1 MELEELIE
9 NTLRRKHLE
18 EMMDRPEK
26 EHTPLEGMDNEQIKR
41 FALFLFE
48 ENQSKSKQLDE
59 MIARLDEIGKDLK
72 EVKRENASL
81 LKALLEAN
89 SNAEKVVLECKLR
102 DKEYKKLEKKHNA
115 LVERLSLMNAQT
127 YASSKSLKGIERKKV
142 LKGKHDDKDDFDG
155 TPTAPTIEVPLADS
169 AASCDTQD
177 TPVAPLSKERPYRKG
192 MRYNKDC
199 VGTPIIHKSD
209 YTMLPKGSVVI
220 SSSYRKIRNIVS
232 HIEEHHFEVLKVK
245 HADGRI
251 ESMFLPMKD
260 DVRASLYDETVPG
273 TSITAN
279 MLSYLMFNRYQMSTP
294 AYREAKNR
302 LSDMDWNTSVQN
314 LLNWAD
320 KGAIQLNKL
329 IPALKKIA
337 LQESA
342 NVNVDET
349 WLRYHACNKKR
360 KTYMWCLV
368 NRKARIVIFFYEDT
382 TDDEGVQ
389 KHGGRNRNVLKEF
402 LGDAKIKSLQ
412 SDGYNVYMYLDNELM
427 DIEHLCCLA
436 HARAK
441 FKYAY
446 DQGSL
451 QARIFLELIAK
462 LYGMEDTYRREKF
475 TADEIY
481 RRRNSKETTEIID
494 KIRTELYDLLANPD
508 ESRSELMGKAL
519 NYLKNFWNQIF
530 AYLKDG
536 RYSIDNTIAERFIRP
551 LAGERKNSLF
561 FGSNR
566 MANVSAAYHTLIST
580 CRANGISALAYLK
593 KFFREV
599 VKGRRD
605 YENLLPMTIGIN
617 TNKL

>member
-18 EMMDRPEK
+18 EMMGRPEK

-48 ENQSKSKQLDE
+48 ENQNKSKQLDE

-72 EVKRENASL
+72 EANRKIDSLTDEL
-81 LKALLEAN
+81 LKAN
-89 SNAEKVVLECKLR
+89 SKAEKAAIEYKLR

-127 YASSKSLKGIERKKV
+127 YASSKS

-260 DVRASLYDETVPG
+260 DVQASLYDEIVPG
-273 TSITAN
+273 TSITAS

-462 LYGMEDTYRREKF
+462 LYGMEETYRREKL

-481 RRRNSKETTEIID
+481 SRRNGKETTEIIE
-494 KIRTELYDLLANPD
+494 KLRTELYDLLANPD
-508 ESRSELMGKAL
+508 ESRSELMSKAL

-530 AYLKDG
+530 SYRNDG
-536 RYSIDNTIAERFIRP
+536 EYSIDNMTAERAIRP
-551 LAGERKNSLF
+551 ITVQRKNSLF
-561 FGSNR
+561 FGSVKGIQNS
-566 MANVSAAYHTLIST
+566 AIYNTFIETCKQAGVSFRNYFCKLL
-580 CRANGISALAYLK
+580 RELK
-593 KFFREV
+593 K
-599 VKGRRD
+599 GRTD
-605 YENLLPMTIGIN
+605 YENLLPMTIC
-617 TNKL
+617 K

>member
-18 EMMDRPEK
+18 EMMGRPEK

-48 ENQSKSKQLDE
+48 ENQNKSKQLDE

-72 EVKRENASL
+72 EANRKIDSLTDEL
-81 LKALLEAN
+81 LKAN
-89 SNAEKVVLECKLR
+89 SKAEKAAIEYKLR

-127 YASSKSLKGIERKKV
+127 YASSKS

-232 HIEEHHFEVLKVK
+232 PIEEHHFEVLKVK

-260 DVRASLYDETVPG
+260 DVQASLYDEIVPG
-273 TSITAN
+273 TSITAS

-462 LYGMEDTYRREKF
+462 LYGMEEAYRREKL

-481 RRRNSKETTEIID
+481 SRRNGKETTEIIE
-494 KIRTELYDLLANPD
+494 KLRTELYDLLANPD
-508 ESRSELMGKAL
+508 ESRSELMSKAL

-530 AYLKDG
+530 SYRNDG
-536 RYSIDNTIAERFIRP
+536 EYSIDNMAAERAIRP
-551 LAGERKNSLF
+551 ITVQRKNSLF
-561 FGSNR
+561 FGSVKGIQNS
-566 MANVSAAYHTLIST
+566 AIYNTFIETCKQAGVSFRDYFCKLL
-580 CRANGISALAYLK
+580 RELK
-593 KFFREV
+593 K
-599 VKGRRD
+599 GRTD
-605 YENLLPMTIGIN
+605 YENLLPMTIC
-617 TNKL
+617 K

>member
-18 EMMDRPEK
+18 EMMGRPEK

-48 ENQSKSKQLDE
+48 ENQNKSKQLDE

-72 EVKRENASL
+72 EANRKIDSLTDEL
-81 LKALLEAN
+81 LKAN
-89 SNAEKVVLECKLR
+89 SKAEKAAIEYKLR

-245 HADGRI
+245 HVDGRI

-260 DVRASLYDETVPG
+260 DVQASLYDEIVPG
-273 TSITAN
+273 TSITAS

-462 LYGMEDTYRREKF
+462 LYGMEEAYRREKL

-481 RRRNSKETTEIID
+481 SRRNGKETTEIIE
-494 KIRTELYDLLANPD
+494 KLRTELYDLLANPD
-508 ESRSELMGKAL
+508 ESRSELMSKAL

-530 AYLKDG
+530 SYRNDG
-536 RYSIDNTIAERFIRP
+536 EYSIDNMAAERAIRP
-551 LAGERKNSLF
+551 ITVQRKNSLF
-561 FGSNR
+561 FGSVKGIQNS
-566 MANVSAAYHTLIST
+566 AIYNTFIETCKQVGVSFRDYFCKLL
-580 CRANGISALAYLK
+580 RELK
-593 KFFREV
+593 K
-599 VKGRRD
+599 GRTD
-605 YENLLPMTIGIN
+605 YENLLPMTIC
-617 TNKL
+617 K

>member
-1 MELEELIE
+1 METEELIE
-9 NTLRRKHLE
+9 HILRQKHLE
-18 EMMDRPEK
+18 EMMNRPEK

-115 LVERLSLMNAQT
+115 LVERLSLMNNQT
-127 YASSKSLKGIERKKV
+127 YASSKSLKGIDRKRV
-142 LKGKHDDKDDFDG
+142 VKGKHDDKDDFDG
-155 TPTAPTIEVPLADS
+155 TPTALSSEVPQPDS
-169 AASCDTQD
+169 SASCDTQD
-177 TPVAPLSKERPYRKG
+177 TPKASLSKERPYRKG
-192 MRYNKDC
+192 MTYNKAC
-199 VGTPIIHKSD
+199 VGTPIIHRSD
-209 YTMLPKGSVVI
+209 YTMLPEGSVVI

-260 DVRASLYDETVPG
+260 DVRASLYDEIVPG

-279 MLSYLMFNRYQMSTP
+279 MLSYLMFNRFQMSIP

-320 KGAIQLNKL
+320 KGAMQLNKL

-337 LQESA
+337 LQDGA
-342 NVNVDET
+342 N
-349 WLRYHACNKKR
+349 
-360 KTYMWCLV
+360 
-368 NRKARIVIFFYEDT
+368 
-382 TDDEGVQ
+382 
-389 KHGGRNRNVLKEF
+389 
-402 LGDAKIKSLQ
+402 SLPF
-412 SDGYNVYMYLDNELM
+412 YMYLDNELM
-427 DIEHLCCLA
+427 DIDHLCCLA

-441 FKYAY
+441 FKYAF
-446 DQGSL
+446 DQGSP

-462 LYGMEDTYRREKF
+462 LYGMEDTYRREKL

-481 RRRNSKETTEIID
+481 RRRNSKETTEVIE

-508 ESRSELMGKAL
+508 ENRSELMSKAL

-530 AYLKDG
+530 AYRNDG
-536 RYSIDNTIAERFIRP
+536 EYSIDNMAAERAIRP
-551 LAGERKNSLF
+551 ITVQRKNSLF
-561 FGSNR
+561 FGSVKGIQNS
-566 MANVSAAYHTLIST
+566 AIYNTFIETCKQVGVSFRDYF
-580 CRANGISALAYLK
+580 CRLLRELK
-593 KFFREV
+593 K
-599 VKGRRD
+599 GRTD
-605 YENLLPMTIGIN
+605 YENLLPMTIC
-617 TNKL
+617 K

>member
-26 EHTPLEGMDNEQIKR
+26 EHTPIEGMDNEQIKR
-41 FALFLFE
+41 FAMFLFE
-48 ENQSKSKQLDE
+48 ENQNKSKQLDE

-72 EVKRENASL
+72 EANKKIDSLTNAL
-81 LKALLEAN
+81 LKAN
-89 SNAEKVVLECKLR
+89 SKAEKVALEYKIQL
-102 DKEYKKLEKKHNA
+102 KEYKKLEKERNA
-115 LVERLSLMNAQT
+115 LIERLSLVNTQT
-127 YASSKSLKGIERKKV
+127 YASSKSLKGIERKKTV
-142 LKGKHDDKDDFDG
+142 KGKHDDKDDFDG
-155 TPTAPTIEVPLADS
+155 TAAAAPASEVQQSGPTAS
-169 AASCDTQD
+169 SDTQD
-177 TPVAPLSKERPYRKG
+177 TPSTTASKERPYRKG
-192 MRYNKDC
+192 MTYNKVC

-209 YTMLPKGSVVI
+209 YTMLPEGSVVI

-260 DVRASLYDETVPG
+260 DARADIYNEIVPG

-279 MLSYLMFNRYQMSTP
+279 MLSYLMFNRFQMSTP

-320 KGAIQLNKL
+320 KGAMQLNKL

-337 LQESA
+337 LQDGA

-349 WLRYHACNKKR
+349 WLRYHAYNKKR

-382 TDDEGVQ
+382 TDDEGLQ
-389 KHGGRNRNVLKEF
+389 KHGGRSRNVLKDF

-462 LYGMEDTYRREKF
+462 LYGMEETYRREKL
-475 TADEIY
+475 TSDEIY
-481 RRRNSKETTEIID
+481 HRRNSKETTEIID
-494 KIRTELYDLLANPD
+494 RIRTELYDLLANPD
-508 ESRSELMGKAL
+508 ENRSELMSKAL

-530 AYLKDG
+530 AYRNDG
-536 RYSIDNTIAERFIRP
+536 EYSIDNMAAERAIRP
-551 LAGERKNSLF
+551 ITVQRKNSLF
-561 FGSNR
+561 FGSVKGIQNS
-566 MANVSAAYHTLIST
+566 AIYNTFIETCKQVGVSFRDYF
-580 CRANGISALAYLK
+580 CRLLRELK
-593 KFFREV
+593 K
-599 VKGRRD
+599 GRTD
-605 YENLLPMTIGIN
+605 YENLLPMTIC
-617 TNKL
+617 K

>member
-18 EMMDRPEK
+18 EMMNRPEK
-26 EHTPLEGMDNEQIKR
+26 EHTPLEGMDDEQIKR

-48 ENQSKSKQLDE
+48 ENQKKSRQLDE

-89 SNAEKVVLECKLR
+89 SNAEKVVLEYKLR
-102 DKEYKKLEKKHNA
+102 DKEYRKLEKKHNA
-115 LVERLSLMNAQT
+115 LVERLSLMNNQT
-127 YASSKSLKGIERKKV
+127 YASSKSLKGIDRKKV
-142 LKGKHDDKDDFDG
+142 VKGKHDDKDDFDG
-155 TPTAPTIEVPLADS
+155 TPTAPAGEVPQSDS
-169 AASCDTQD
+169 AASCDAQD
-177 TPVAPLSKERPYRKG
+177 TPATPHSKERPYRKG
-192 MRYNKDC
+192 MRYNKNC

-260 DVRASLYDETVPG
+260 DVQASLYDEIVPG
-273 TSITAN
+273 TSITAS

-349 WLRYHACNKKR
+349 GF
-360 KTYMWCLV
+360 V
-368 NRKARIVIFFYEDT
+368 T
-382 TDDEGVQ
+382 TLAI
-389 KHGGRNRNVLKEF
+389 RNV
-402 LGDAKIKSLQ
+402 
-412 SDGYNVYMYLDNELM
+412 
-427 DIEHLCCLA
+427 
-436 HARAK
+436 R
-441 FKYAY
+441 
-446 DQGSL
+446 
-451 QARIFLELIAK
+451 RIC
-462 LYGMEDTYRREKF
+462 GV
-475 TADEIY
+475 
-481 RRRNSKETTEIID
+481 
-494 KIRTELYDLLANPD
+494 
-508 ESRSELMGKAL
+508 
-519 NYLKNFWNQIF
+519 W
-530 AYLKDG
+530 
-536 RYSIDNTIAERFIRP
+536 
-551 LAGERKNSLF
+551 
-561 FGSNR
+561 
-566 MANVSAAYHTLIST
+566 
-580 CRANGISALAYLK
+580 
-593 KFFREV
+593 
-599 VKGRRD
+599 
-605 YENLLPMTIGIN
+605 
-617 TNKL
+617 

>member
-18 EMMDRPEK
+18 EMMNSPEK

-48 ENQSKSKQLDE
+48 ENQKKSRLLDE

-72 EVKRENASL
+72 EANRKIDSLTDEL
-81 LKALLEAN
+81 LKAN
-89 SNAEKVVLECKLR
+89 SKAEKAAIEYKLR

-127 YASSKSLKGIERKKV
+127 YASSKS

-260 DVRASLYDETVPG
+260 DVQASLYDEIVPG
-273 TSITAN
+273 TSITAS

-462 LYGMEDTYRREKF
+462 LYGMEEAYRREKL

-481 RRRNSKETTEIID
+481 SRRNGKETTEIIE
-494 KIRTELYDLLANPD
+494 KLRTELYDLLANPD
-508 ESRSELMGKAL
+508 ESRSELMSKAL

-530 AYLKDG
+530 SYRNDG
-536 RYSIDNTIAERFIRP
+536 EYSIDNMAAERAIRP
-551 LAGERKNSLF
+551 ITVQRKNSLF
-561 FGSNR
+561 FGSVKGIQNS
-566 MANVSAAYHTLIST
+566 AIYNTFIETCKQAGVSFRDYFCKLL
-580 CRANGISALAYLK
+580 RELK
-593 KFFREV
+593 K
-599 VKGRRD
+599 GRTD
-605 YENLLPMTIGIN
+605 YENLLPMTIC
-617 TNKL
+617 K

>member
-18 EMMDRPEK
+18 EMMNRPEK

-89 SNAEKVVLECKLR
+89 SNAEKVVLEYKLR
-102 DKEYKKLEKKHNA
+102 DKEYRKLEKKHNA
-115 LVERLSLMNAQT
+115 LVERLSLMNTQA
-127 YASSKSLKGIERKKV
+127 YASSKSLKGIDRKKV
-142 LKGKHDDKDDFDG
+142 VKGKHDDKDDFDG
-155 TPTAPTIEVPLADS
+155 TPTAPPSEAPQSDS
-169 AASCDTQD
+169 SESCGMQEAPA
-177 TPVAPLSKERPYRKG
+177 TPISKERPYRKG
-192 MRYNKDC
+192 MTYNKAC

-209 YTMLPKGSVVI
+209 YTMLPEGSVVI

-232 HIEEHHFEVLKVK
+232 YIEEHHFEVLKVK

-260 DVRASLYDETVPG
+260 DVRASLYDEIVPG

-279 MLSYLMFNRYQMSTP
+279 MLSYLMFNRFQMSTP

-320 KGAIQLNKL
+320 KGAMQLNKL

-337 LQESA
+337 LQDGAS
-342 NVNVDET
+342 VNVDET
-349 WLRYHACNKKR
+349 WLRYHAYNTKR

-382 TDDEGVQ
+382 TDNEGVQ

-427 DIEHLCCLA
+427 DIDHLCCLA
-436 HARAK
+436 HARVK
-441 FKYAY
+441 FKHAY

-451 QARIFLELIAK
+451 QTRIFLELMAK
-462 LYGMEDTYRREKF
+462 LYGMEDTYRREKL
-475 TADEIY
+475 TAEEIY

-508 ESRSELMGKAL
+508 ESRSELMNKAL
-519 NYLKNFWNQIF
+519 NYLKNFWSQIF
-530 AYLKDG
+530 AYRNDG
-536 RYSIDNTIAERFIRP
+536 EYSIDNMVAERAIRP
-551 LAGERKNSLF
+551 VTFQRKNSLF
-561 FGSNR
+561 FGS
-566 MANVSAAYHTLIST
+566 VKGIQTSAIYNTFIET
-580 CRANGISALAYLK
+580 CKQAGISFRDYFCKLLRELK
-593 KFFREV
+593 R
-599 VKGRRD
+599 GRTD
-605 YENLLPMTIGIN
+605 YENLLPMTMC
-617 TNKL
+617 K

>member
-9 NTLRRKHLE
+9 NTLRRNHLE
-18 EMMDRPEK
+18 EMMNSPEK

-48 ENQSKSKQLDE
+48 ENQNKSKQLDE

-72 EVKRENASL
+72 EANRKIDSLTDEL
-81 LKALLEAN
+81 LKAN
-89 SNAEKVVLECKLR
+89 SKAEKAAIEYKLR

-127 YASSKSLKGIERKKV
+127 YASSKS

-260 DVRASLYDETVPG
+260 DVQASLYDEIVPG
-273 TSITAN
+273 TSITAS

-462 LYGMEDTYRREKF
+462 LYGMEEAYRREKL

-481 RRRNSKETTEIID
+481 SRRNGKETTEIIE
-494 KIRTELYDLLANPD
+494 KLRTELYDLLANPD
-508 ESRSELMGKAL
+508 ESRSELMSKAL

-530 AYLKDG
+530 SYRNDG
-536 RYSIDNTIAERFIRP
+536 EYSIDNMAAERAIRP
-551 LAGERKNSLF
+551 ITVQRKNSLF
-561 FGSNR
+561 FGSVKGIQNS
-566 MANVSAAYHTLIST
+566 AIYNTFIETCKQAGVSFRDYFCKLL
-580 CRANGISALAYLK
+580 RELK
-593 KFFREV
+593 K
-599 VKGRRD
+599 GRTD
-605 YENLLPMTIGIN
+605 YENLLPMTIC
-617 TNKL
+617 K

>member
-18 EMMDRPEK
+18 EMMGRPEK

-48 ENQSKSKQLDE
+48 ENQNKSKQLDE

-72 EVKRENASL
+72 EANRKIDSLTDEL
-81 LKALLEAN
+81 LKAN
-89 SNAEKVVLECKLR
+89 SKAEKAAIEYKLR

-127 YASSKSLKGIERKKV
+127 YASSKS

-260 DVRASLYDETVPG
+260 DVQASLYDEIVPG
-273 TSITAN
+273 TSITAS

-462 LYGMEDTYRREKF
+462 LYGMEEAYRREKL

-481 RRRNSKETTEIID
+481 SRRNGKETTEIIE
-494 KIRTELYDLLANPD
+494 KLRTELYDLLANPD
-508 ESRSELMGKAL
+508 ESRSELMSKAL

-530 AYLKDG
+530 SYRNDG
-536 RYSIDNTIAERFIRP
+536 EYSIDNMTAERAIRP
-551 LAGERKNSLF
+551 ITVQRKNSLF
-561 FGSNR
+561 FGSVKGIQNS
-566 MANVSAAYHTLIST
+566 AIYNTFIETCKQAGVSFRNYFCKLL
-580 CRANGISALAYLK
+580 RELK
-593 KFFREV
+593 K
-599 VKGRRD
+599 GRTD
-605 YENLLPMTIGIN
+605 YENLLPMTIC
-617 TNKL
+617 K

>member
-18 EMMDRPEK
+18 EMMGRPEK

-48 ENQSKSKQLDE
+48 ENQNKSKQLDE

-72 EVKRENASL
+72 EANRKIDSLTDAL
-81 LKALLEAN
+81 LKAN
-89 SNAEKVVLECKLR
+89 SKAEKAAIEYKLR

-155 TPTAPTIEVPLADS
+155 TPTAPTIEFPLADS

-245 HADGRI
+245 HADSRI

-260 DVRASLYDETVPG
+260 DVQASLYDEIVPG
-273 TSITAN
+273 TSITAS

-462 LYGMEDTYRREKF
+462 LYGMEETYRREKL

-481 RRRNSKETTEIID
+481 SRRNGKETTEIIE
-494 KIRTELYDLLANPD
+494 KLRTELYDLLANPD

-530 AYLKDG
+530 AYRNDG
-536 RYSIDNTIAERFIRP
+536 EYSIDNMTAERAIRP
-551 LAGERKNSLF
+551 ITVQRKNSLF
-561 FGSNR
+561 FGSVKGIQNS
-566 MANVSAAYHTLIST
+566 AIYNTFIETCKQAGVSFRNYFCKLL
-580 CRANGISALAYLK
+580 RELK
-593 KFFREV
+593 K
-599 VKGRRD
+599 GRTD
-605 YENLLPMTIGIN
+605 YENLLPMTIC
-617 TNKL
+617 K

>member
-18 EMMDRPEK
+18 EMMGRPEK

-48 ENQSKSKQLDE
+48 ENQNKSKQLDE

-72 EVKRENASL
+72 EANRKIDSLTDAL
-81 LKALLEAN
+81 LKAN
-89 SNAEKVVLECKLR
+89 SKAEKAAIEYKLR

-155 TPTAPTIEVPLADS
+155 TPTAPTIEFPLADS

-260 DVRASLYDETVPG
+260 DVQASLYDEIVPG
-273 TSITAN
+273 TSITAS

-329 IPALKKIA
+329 IPSLKKIA

-368 NRKARIVIFFYEDT
+368 SRKARIVIFFYEDT
-382 TDDEGVQ
+382 TDDDGVQ

-462 LYGMEDTYRREKF
+462 LYGMEETYRREKL

-481 RRRNSKETTEIID
+481 SRRNGKETTEIIG
-494 KIRTELYDLLANPD
+494 KLRTELYDLLANPD
-508 ESRSELMGKAL
+508 ESRSELMSKAL

-530 AYLKDG
+530 AHSNLIL
-536 RYSIDNTIAERFIRP
+536 RTAETAREP
-551 LAGERKNSLF
+551 RKRKKATVASSSSL
-561 FGSNR
+561 
-566 MANVSAAYHTLIST
+566 
-580 CRANGISALAYLK
+580 
-593 KFFREV
+593 
-599 VKGRRD
+599 
-605 YENLLPMTIGIN
+605 
-617 TNKL
+617 